1 MATNNIVKTRIK
13 NRIDTIENWQ
23 SSSVQLL
30 PGEIAFATLTVSQT
44 DSNGNIISVPATLAK
59 VGGATYTAVEIASMS
74 AEERAVLEA
83 QGITEGGLKLF
94 RHLPWISARAADVYD
109 WAKLAN
115 PEIVQVT
122 ATINSA
128 NTTKELKTH
137 FDDIY
142 AAIRDLED
150 YDDSVGEAL
159 KGGVHFIGI
168 VAAEDIPTPTTL
180 TPSPKVTLKTNP
192 ETEHILETG
201 DIAIKEDTAVEFIW
215 TGSEW
220 YELGDNSLL
229 GQVHQAILNMDWAD
243 PNSAGNIA
251 YNTTK
256 GIDVITKVA
265 QTDGQI
271 TTEKHTVPYAT
282 TTLAGI
288 ALLGASSGA
297 ATYERAE
304 AIGDA
309 VDDIAA
315 RGIFTRNKNSLNYA
329 YIGTDQGDET
339 GEYAIIFDCG
349 GATADTNL
357 PNQ

>member
-23 SSSVQLL
+23 SSNVQLL
-30 PGEIAFATLTVSQT
+30 PGEIALATLTVSQT
-44 DSNGNIISVPATLAK
+44 DANGNIISVPAILAK
-59 VGGATYTAVEIASMS
+59 VGGSTYTAAEIASMS
-74 AEERAVLEA
+74 AEERAVLDA

-94 RHLPWISARAADVYD
+94 RHLPWVSARAADVYD
-109 WAKLAN
+109 WAKLSN
-115 PEIVQVT
+115 PEIIPVK
-122 ATINSA
+122 ATINA
-128 NTTKELKTH
+128 ADTTKELKEH

-159 KGGVHFIGI
+159 TGGVHFIGV
-168 VAAEDIPTPTTL
+168 VAAEDIPTPTTV
-180 TPSPKVTLKTNP
+180 TPAPKVTLKTTP
-192 ETEHILETG
+192 ETEHTLEKG
-201 DIAIKEDTAVEFIW
+201 DIAIKEATTIEYIW

-229 GQVHQAILNMDWAD
+229 GRVHQAILDMDWTD
-243 PNSAGNIA
+243 PNSSGNIT
-251 YNTTK
+251 YNTSK

-265 QTDGQI
+265 QEDGQV

-288 ALLGASSGA
+288 ALLGTSTGA
-297 ATYERAE
+297 ATYERTE
-304 AIGDA
+304 EIGDA

-329 YIGTDQGDET
+329 YIGTDQGDT
-339 GEYAIIFDCG
+339 NGEYAIIFDCG